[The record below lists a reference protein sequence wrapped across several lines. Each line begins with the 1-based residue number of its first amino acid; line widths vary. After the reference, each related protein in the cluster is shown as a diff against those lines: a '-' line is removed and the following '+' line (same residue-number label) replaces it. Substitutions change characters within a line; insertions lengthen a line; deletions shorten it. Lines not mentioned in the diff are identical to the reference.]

1 MAIIQALTTRWVW
14 VGLLV
19 WALLAVGLQT
29 YRLASEQAAHAD
41 TRAQHAEHIADLERD
56 AREAVLAA
64 RTEERRRTEEVQKA
78 ADEAHQALERAR
90 ADAAAAADAGQRLR
104 DRIAA
109 ITATCGRATS
119 DPGPASGS
127 APAVAT
133 ADLLARVQQRLD
145 ESADAIAAHA
155 DAARAAGLACE
166 RSYDALT
173 R

>member
-1 MAIIQALTTRWVW
+1 MIWSLLANRWLLG
-14 VGLLV
+14 GLLV
-19 WALLAVGLQT
+19 AALLAVGLQT

-41 TRAQHAEHIADLERD
+41 TRAQHAGHIADLERD

-109 ITATCGRATS
+109 ITATCGRAVS
-119 DPGPASGS
+119 DPGSASGS

-133 ADLLARVQQRLD
+133 ADLLADVFSEMERAGRAMA
-145 ESADAIAAHA
+145 EEADRRGIAGA
-155 DAARAAGLACE
+155 ACE

>member
-1 MAIIQALTTRWVW
+1 MAIIQALTIRWVW

-19 WALLAVGLQT
+19 AALLAVGLQT

-41 TRAQHAEHIADLERD
+41 TRAQHAEHIADLER
-56 AREAVLAA
+56 
-64 RTEERRRTEEVQKA
+64 
-78 ADEAHQALERAR
+78 AR

-109 ITATCGRATS
+109 ITATCGRAAS

-133 ADLLARVQQRLD
+133 ADLLADVQRRLG
-145 ESADAIAAHA
+145 EAAQGIAAHA

>member
-1 MAIIQALTTRWVW
+1 MIWSLPANRWLLG
-14 VGLLV
+14 GLLV
-19 WALLAVGLQT
+19 GALLAVGLQT

-41 TRAQHAEHIADLERD
+41 TRAQHAEHMANLERD

-64 RTEERRRTEEVQKA
+64 RTEERLRTAEVQKA
-78 ADEAHQALERAR
+78 ADEAHQALARAR

-127 APAVAT
+127 APAVAA
-133 ADLLARVQQRLD
+133 ADLLADVQRRLG
-145 ESADAIAAHA
+145 EAAQGIAAYA

>member
-1 MAIIQALTTRWVW
+1 MAIIQALTIRWVW

-19 WALLAVGLQT
+19 AALLAVGLQT

-64 RTEERRRTEEVQKA
+64 RTEERRRTSEVQKA

-109 ITATCGRATS
+109 ITATCGRAAS

-133 ADLLARVQQRLD
+133 ADLLADVQRRLG
-145 ESADAIAAHA
+145 EAAQGIAAFA
-155 DAARAAGLACE
+155 DQARTAGLACE